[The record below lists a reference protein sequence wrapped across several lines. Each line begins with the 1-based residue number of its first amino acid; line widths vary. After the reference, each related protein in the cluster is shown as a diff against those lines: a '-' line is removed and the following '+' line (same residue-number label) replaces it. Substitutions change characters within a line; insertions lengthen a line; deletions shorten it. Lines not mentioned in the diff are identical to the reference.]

1 MPLFI
6 FLYAL
11 CPLKPLTKMT
21 KNEKRIIER
30 KVMKKKGET

>member
-1 MPLFI
+1 LNAPIHIFVCPMPFEAP
-6 FLYAL
+6 Y
-11 CPLKPLTKMT
+11 

>member
-1 MPLFI
+1 MPFEAP
-6 FLYAL
+6 Y
-11 CPLKPLTKMT
+11 